1 MNIQPNK
8 PEKPDT
14 LGQLFQLWRLRPANQ
29 AIARAYLMDDQA
41 EDKLLSGVKRQI
53 FSLFEWHEQW
63 EINKFLKEI
72 TVPAQIEK
80 QSKILRFLWAI
91 GGSTASFVAI
101 FDYNDI
107 TSSNAATDSVFNQR
121 CEVLGSAAAAVMDAE
136 YAAAVPTGF
145 DQTARLHRLAVSDL
159 DVLTEARNLIA
170 DPKTS
175 MTDAVLTGV
184 MLAAADPAKE
194 KPCLLEK
201 LFGMSSTSQWAKV
214 ERLLARTDD
223 IVESA
228 SGSGLSSADIGNLK
242 CYIHAGDTSV
252 PVPDTKI
259 PTAWQLPEQDIFNCR
274 LADRTA
280 VKCMAASVMFGLR
293 HDNRMACA
301 LRVLAD
307 LNLCDVLQSILNFLP
322 REWDISFLDTLL
334 PHIPGGAVTV
344 LRFAAKDLTR
354 NGEKLPDGMP
364 KAPMPPC
371 NIVIRMNTSCSAACY
386 PMQKTE
392 RTMPGWNN
400 YGIIFPLFTKTP
412 LPKEFNRP

>member
-91 GGSTASFVAI
+91 GHSTAGFAAI

-107 TSSNAATDSVFNQR
+107 TSSNAVSDSTFHQR
-121 CEVLGSAAAAVMDAE
+121 CEVLGSAAAAAMDAE
-136 YAAAVPTGF
+136 YAAAVPTGY
-145 DQTARLHRLAVSDL
+145 DQIARLYKLASTTPT
-159 DVLTEARNLIA
+159 VLLEAQKLIA
-170 DPKTS
+170 DPRNS
-175 MTDAVLTGV
+175 MADIVITGV
-184 MLAAADPAKE
+184 LLANTDPAEKE
-194 KPCLLEK
+194 PSLLEK
-201 LFGMSSTSQWAKV
+201 LFGMASTSQWAKV

-242 CYIHAGDTSV
+242 CYIHAGDSSA
-252 PVPDTKI
+252 PVPNTQV
-259 PTAWQLPEQDIFNCR
+259 PTA
-274 LADRTA
+274 
-280 VKCMAASVMFGLR
+280 
-293 HDNRMACA
+293 
-301 LRVLAD
+301 
-307 LNLCDVLQSILNFLP
+307 
-322 REWDISFLDTLL
+322 
-334 PHIPGGAVTV
+334 
-344 LRFAAKDLTR
+344 
-354 NGEKLPDGMP
+354 
-364 KAPMPPC
+364 
-371 NIVIRMNTSCSAACY
+371 
-386 PMQKTE
+386 
-392 RTMPGWNN
+392 
-400 YGIIFPLFTKTP
+400 
-412 LPKEFNRP
+412 